1 LITSNSHL
9 SFIYYAIEACTILAG
24 RMVARIIH
32 ISHTTLT
39 NPGKTYHTCIA
50 PHFLSVFLF
59 FFSLSI
65 DLGRLVGS
73 MPLRYQK
80 KESLVH
86 LSSIVADRVVVRGG
100 HCYYRVL
107 SSLLYVSHCTVSLYL
122 SLVWSTF
129 NRALFSLH
137 DHDQS
142 IHDLLVIATG

>member
-1 LITSNSHL
+1 MHRTS
-9 SFIYYAIEACTILAG
+9 FFVCIPIL
-24 RMVARIIH
+24 
-32 ISHTTLT
+32 
-39 NPGKTYHTCIA
+39 
-50 PHFLSVFLF
+50 LF
-59 FFSLSI
+59 RLSI

-80 KESLVH
+80 IESLAH

-107 SSLLYVSHCTVSLYL
+107 SVLSFTYYGIVFLYL
-122 SLVWSTF
+122 LLVWSTF

-142 IHDLLVIATG
+142 IHALLIIATG

>member
-1 LITSNSHL
+1 MHRTS
-9 SFIYYAIEACTILAG
+9 FFVCIPIL
-24 RMVARIIH
+24 
-32 ISHTTLT
+32 
-39 NPGKTYHTCIA
+39 
-50 PHFLSVFLF
+50 LF
-59 FFSLSI
+59 RLSI

-80 KESLVH
+80 NESLAH

-107 SSLLYVSHCTVSLYL
+107 SVLRFTYGIVFLYL
-122 SLVWSTF
+122 LLVWSTF

-142 IHDLLVIATG
+142 IHALSVIATGQSWARQDWAFDYHTPISKLMARRSQSH